1 MRLTKIIIEG
11 FRSFGEKQAITFGD
25 LTTFIGENSSGKTAA
40 LSAIGK
46 IFGQRQADRQLTR
59 SDFHLPVGKKPE
71 DVEELQMSIEAIFEF
86 DELGE
91 ADSNDIVGVFYDY
104 LTINGPTETP
114 IVRIRLSAKWSKSA
128 NADGSI
134 DSEIMFIGCGE
145 GASETKENH
154 IPARRQVLDS
164 IRMIYVPAIRN
175 PKAELKPNSGTIMSG
190 LIGSVNWSEDRKDTI
205 NEKISEISNTV
216 LEEPGTKAID
226 ASLHHAW
233 HELDGDDRYKNARLI
248 FGGGNFESVVNHPA
262 VAFSPTPE
270 EREYEVDELGDGLR
284 SLFYFSM
291 VKGLVELEEEIR
303 IGDNGIE
310 ECFETVLPV
319 HTILAVEEPENH
331 IAPHLLGKLLAELKE
346 IGERQHC
353 QAIVTSHSPAI
364 VGRVNPRDIRHFR
377 MTREMKSTICKPLT
391 LPVNE
396 NADTYKYIRESLAV
410 YPEVLFAKA
419 VVLGEGSSEEIVL
432 PRVIKAMYMQADS
445 AGVSVVPLGGRHVNH
460 FWRLLNDLQI
470 PYVTL
475 LDLDLER
482 FGGGWGRIKYA
493 ASMLEEF
500 KQNETFDWP
509 GGITKDSI
517 EFQNLGKR
525 SNDDPELD
533 EWIEYLE
540 TKSVFFSNPLDLDF
554 AMLCSFPHEYITTLG
569 SDAIKKWNDT
579 MGSPKEEEQ
588 EEHEKEALEYV
599 LHSGKYGSGGEGITY
614 TEDQKSLMPYYKK
627 LFLGNRGKPSTHL
640 MALIEIN
647 DEDFKSQMPEV
658 LKRLTQTVHDFISES
673 SKEVKNEA

>member
-11 FRSFGEKQAITFGD
+11 FRSFGEKQTITFGD
-25 LTTFIGENSSGKTAA
+25 LTAFIGENSSGKTAA

-46 IFGQRQADRQLTR
+46 IFGQRQADRQLSR

-91 ADSNDIVGVFYDY
+91 ANSNDIVGVFYDY
-104 LTINGPTETP
+104 LTINGPAKTP

-145 GASETKENH
+145 GESETKENH

-190 LIGSVNWSEDRKDTI
+190 LIGSVSWSEDRKNAI
-205 NEKISEISNTV
+205 NEKISEISNAV

-226 ASLHHAW
+226 ASLHRAW
-233 HELDGDDRYKNARLI
+233 RDLDGDDRYENARLV
-248 FGGGNFESVVNHPA
+248 FGGGNFETVVNHPA

-291 VKGLVELEEEIR
+291 VKGLVELEEKIR

-310 ECFETVLPV
+310 ECFETVLPT

-346 IGERQHC
+346 IGEREHC
-353 QAIVTSHSPAI
+353 QVIVTSHSPAI
-364 VGRVNPRDIRHFR
+364 VGRVSPRDIRHFR
-377 MTREMKSTICKPLT
+377 MTRETKSTICKHLT

-396 NADTYKYIRESLAV
+396 NADTYKYIRESLAA

-419 VVLGEGSSEEIVL
+419 VILGEGSSEEVVL
-432 PRVIKAMYMQADS
+432 PRVIKAIYRQADS
-445 AGVSVVPLGGRHVNH
+445 AGVSIAPLGGRHVNH

-500 KQNETFDWP
+500 KQDETFDWP
-509 GGITKDSI
+509 GGITKDST

-525 SNDDPELD
+525 NNDDSELD

-540 TKSVFFSNPLDLDF
+540 TKGVFFSNPLDLDF
-554 AMLCSFPHEYITTLG
+554 AMLCSFPCEYIATLG
-569 SDAIKKWNDT
+569 SDAIKKWNGT
-579 MGSPKEEEQ
+579 MGSPKGEEQ
-588 EEHEKEALEYV
+588 EEDTKEALEYV
-599 LHSGKYGSGGEGITY
+599 LHSGKHGSGSEGITY
-614 TEDQKSLMPYYKK
+614 TEEQKSLMPYYKK
-627 LFLGNRGKPSTHL
+627 LFLGSRGKPSTHIL
-640 MALIEIN
+640 ALIEID
-647 DEDFKSQMPEV
+647 DEAFKAQMPEV
-658 LKRLTQTVHDFISES
+658 LKRLTQTVHNFISDPLER
-673 SKEVKNEA
+673 